1 MPPKKKTEEP
11 KQVISGRMGTNL
23 KVGIVGLPNVG
34 KSTFFNVI
42 TKSAIPAE
50 NFPFCTID
58 PNESRVA
65 VPDERYDFLVNFHK
79 PASKVPAWLNIMDI
93 AGLVSGAHEG
103 QGLGNAF
110 LSHIQSCDALL
121 HMLRTFEGDEV
132 THVEGDVNPVRDMEI
147 IHNELRLKDLE
158 YCTAQIIKVER
169 KRGDKQDKAMKY
181 ELEVLYKVRTLL
193 EEDKKPV
200 RFGHW
205 DNKELE
211 ELNKHLFITSKPMV
225 YLLNL
230 SEKDYIRKKNKWLLK
245 IKVFIDENDPG
256 SAMIPWSGALEEQM
270 VAMAAEEKEEFL
282 KEKNTSGALDKIIIT
297 GYKALGLIYFFTC
310 GEDEVKAWTIQRG
323 YKAPQAAGK
332 IHTDFEKGFIM
343 AEVMGYNDF
352 KEAGSE
358 VAVKANG
365 KYKMKGKDYVVE
377 DGDIIFFKF
386 NAGAGITAGKD
397 TKKK

>member
-1 MPPKKKTEEP
+1 MPPKKKVEET
-11 KQVISGRMGTNL
+11 KHVIMGRMNSTNL
-23 KVGIVGLPNVG
+23 QVGIVGLPNVG

-93 AGLVSGAHEG
+93 AGLVSGAAEG

-110 LSHIQSCDALL
+110 LSHIKSCDALF
-121 HMLRTFEGDEV
+121 HMLRTFDGEDI
-132 THVEGDVNPVRDMEI
+132 THIEGDVNPVRDMEI

-158 YCTAQIIKVER
+158 YVGKRVANLER
-169 KRGDKQDKAMKY
+169 QQRSGDKALKY
-181 ELEVLYKVRTLL
+181 ELEVLQKVQTLL
-193 EEDKKPV
+193 EEEKKPV

-205 DNKELE
+205 DQKEIE
-211 ELNKHLFITSKPMV
+211 ELNKHLLITSKPMV

-230 SEKDYIRKKNKWLLK
+230 SEKDYIRKKNKWLPK
-245 IKVFIDENDPG
+245 IKAYIDENDPG
-256 SAMIPWSGALEEQM
+256 SAMIPFSGALEEALLHM
-270 VAMAAEEKEEFL
+270 SEEEREEYL
-282 KEKNTSGALDKIIIT
+282 KEKNTTGALDKIIVT

-310 GEDEVKAWTIQRG
+310 GPDEVKAWTIQKG

-358 VAVKANG
+358 AAVKAAG

-386 NAGAGITAGKD
+386 NAGAGLTG
-397 TKKK
+397 KKK

>member
-1 MPPKKKTEEP
+1 MPPKKKVEEQ
-11 KQVISGRMGTNL
+11 KQVIMGRMQTTNL
-23 KVGIVGLPNVG
+23 TVGIVGLPNVG
-34 KSTFFNVI
+34 KSTFFNCI

-65 VPDERYDFLVNFHK
+65 VPDERYDFLCNYHK
-79 PASKVPAWLNIMDI
+79 PASKVPAWLNITDI
-93 AGLVSGAHEG
+93 AGLVAGASEG

-110 LSHIQSCDALL
+110 LSHIKACDALF
-121 HMLRTFEGDEV
+121 HMLRTFDGEDI

-158 YCTAQIIKVER
+158 YVTKRIDHLER
-169 KRGDKQDKAMKY
+169 QTRGGDKALKY
-181 ELEVLYKVRTLL
+181 ELEVLQKVRGLL
-193 EEDKKPV
+193 EDEKKPV
-200 RFGHW
+200 RFGTW
-205 DNKELE
+205 DQKEIV
-211 ELNKHLFITSKPMV
+211 ELNKHLLITSKPMV

-245 IKVFIDENDPG
+245 IKEYIDANDPG
-256 SAMIPWSGALEEQM
+256 SAMIPFSGALEEQLVHM
-270 VAMAAEEKEEFL
+270 SDEEKVEFL
-282 KEKNTSGALDKIIIT
+282 KEKGTTGALDKIIVT

-310 GEDEVKAWTIQRG
+310 GADEVKAWTIQRG

-358 VAVKANG
+358 AATKAAG

-386 NAGAGITAGKD
+386 NAGAGLTG
-397 TKKK
+397 KKK